1 MSVRMAGVLAAV
13 LCGALASPVM
23 AQGLAD
29 VARKEA
35 QRREQ
40 LASPGKVLTNAD
52 LPASAVVPP
61 STQAVASAAGQAAG
75 EAPVAEPTA
84 SDSKAPAPAPAA
96 AGAAAPAAA
105 SAAPTDDE
113 DGWKRRAATVN
124 GAWNAAR
131 AQVRQLQALVDRLG
145 LEMAATDKTI
155 ADRAAA
161 ERADVRQQLTVA
173 REAEA
178 VAAAA
183 RAAFEQDARS
193 SGVPAG
199 WIQ

>member
-1 MSVRMAGVLAAV
+1 MSVRMAGVLAVV

-52 LPASAVVPP
+52 LPASAVVAPP
-61 STQAVASAAGQAAG
+61 SPAVVPAAEQASGEAPAG
-75 EAPVAEPTA
+75 EAP
-84 SDSKAPAPAPAA
+84 AA
-96 AGAAAPAAA
+96 DAAPAT
-105 SAAPTDDE
+105 SPAAPKDDE

-124 GAWNAAR
+124 GAWNTAR

-145 LEMAATDKTI
+145 LEMAATDKSI
-155 ADRAAA
+155 AERAGA
-161 ERADVRQQLTVA
+161 ERADVRQQLAIA

-183 RAAFEQDARS
+183 RAAFEQEARA